1 MEFVTIAPI
10 LGIYLCVCRSGLR
23 CVSCCELGFV
33 ILSRFQASNLLE
45 PQLMRGEVLVRR
57 VATLKESLNRTMEF
71 LDAAEVVFPG
81 NQSVRSSHA

>member
-1 MEFVTIAPI
+1 
-10 LGIYLCVCRSGLR
+10 
-23 CVSCCELGFV
+23 
-33 ILSRFQASNLLE
+33 
-45 PQLMRGEVLVRR
+45 MRGEVLVRR